1 MALAI
6 NKLDN
11 GLKRW
16 EADWTTADGRRTRKR
31 FSTKR
36 EAEDFLRSTVGSIRS
51 GTFIDPRIANKTTVG
66 QLYAEWIERVRTI
79 GATGRKAASP
89 KTVDNYRRFYENYV
103 GPRWSH
109 TPLASVSYDD
119 TAAWI
124 TTLVGRNGLPAGS
137 TTRREVALLFGRLM
151 GYAVKRRLL
160 AANPTKD
167 PLGQTDYIPARDR
180 QRDHVYL
187 TMPQLTKLADQ
198 CDDFD
203 LFVMLAGTCGL
214 RWGEITALKRE
225 DVTLGERPSV
235 SITRA
240 YSEVNGQ
247 LILGSTKG
255 GESRTVPLPR
265 LIAARLE
272 RQWLSMATDTR
283 LFSGARGSALRNNTW
298 TRRHYAP
305 AIARLS
311 ASDTTFPRP
320 TFHDLRHTAVSLA
333 ISSGANVKVV
343 QRIAGHASATMTL
356 DTYAGLFDHDLHDS
370 AGRLNA
376 ALSSLGWN

>member
-1 MALAI
+1 MAI
-6 NKLDN
+6 NKLSS
-11 GLKRW
+11 GVRRW
-16 EADWTTADGRRTRKR
+16 EADWTTADGKRTRRR
-31 FSTKR
+31 FATKR
-36 EAEDFLRSTVGSIRS
+36 EAEDFLHSTVRAIRS
-51 GTFIDPRIANKTTVG
+51 GTFIDPRIASKTTVG
-66 QLYAEWIERVRTI
+66 QLYAEWIDRVRTI
-79 GATGRKAASP
+79 GATGRKPASP
-89 KTVDNYRRFYENYV
+89 KTVDNYRRFYENFV

-109 TPLASVSYDD
+109 TPLTGVGYDD

-124 TTLVGRNGLPAGS
+124 TSLKGRDGLPAGT

-160 AANPTKD
+160 ATNPTKD
-167 PLGQTDYIPARDR
+167 PLGQTDYIPARDK

-187 TMPQLTKLADQ
+187 TLEQLMKLAEA
-198 CDDFD
+198 CGDFN

-214 RWGEITALKRE
+214 RWGEITALTRD
-225 DVTLGERPSV
+225 DVTLGQQPSISV
-235 SITRA
+235 TKA
-240 YSEVNGQ
+240 YSEVSGR

-255 GESRTVPLPR
+255 GESRTVPVPK
-265 LIAARLE
+265 LIATRLE
-272 RQWLSMATDTR
+272 RAIVSATDETR
-283 LFSGARGSALRNNTW
+283 LFNGARGSALRNNTW

-305 AIARLS
+305 AISRILTA
-311 ASDTTFPRP
+311 DPKFPRP

-333 ISSGANVKVV
+333 ISKGANVKVV

-376 ALSSLGWN
+376 ALASAGWT